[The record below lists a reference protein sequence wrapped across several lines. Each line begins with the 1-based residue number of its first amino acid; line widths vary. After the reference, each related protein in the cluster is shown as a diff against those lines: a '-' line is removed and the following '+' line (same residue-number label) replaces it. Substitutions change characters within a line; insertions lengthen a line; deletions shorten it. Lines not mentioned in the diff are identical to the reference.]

1 MDELQARHRKELR
14 DLQSRITQKKKQ
26 ASKKTRQGVN
36 DECDALEA
44 DLKQQHAAEA
54 AASSSDGA
62 VDTEE
67 PLIELLGELE
77 LKVDDHDTSA
87 PANGTQQHA
96 DNVPSGE
103 QANVP
108 SQGKKPN
115 KAKARLAKRAAEQ
128 EEQARLAAEE
138 AKDLPNLRTQER
150 QRMLEHMTE
159 RGLRE
164 KEIRA
169 DGHCLYSAVADQ
181 LEQLQVPLSPTPG
194 EKAVVAYK
202 VVRATAAGYIEQHP
216 DDFVPF
222 LEEPLAEHLHK
233 IRETAEWGGQLEL
246 MALAKS
252 YGVDINVL
260 QDFGRVEKIESG
272 ASGEENEMWLG
283 YYKHGFGLGEHYNS
297 LRKTRFDTD
306 DQPLEPHKAFRA
318 SYYRRTRFG
327 PAEMGIATGGS
338 STQADSP
345 GSATW
350 VCAVIK
356 AACSE
361 ITVQTRGRSHAHC
374 QTEKTLK
381 LPATQCHDEQAAL
394 GLTHGG
400 EVIRRLRI
408 QACKPAYS

>member
-26 ASKKTRQGVN
+26 ASKKTRKGVN

-67 PLIELLGELE
+67 PLIEQLGELE
-77 LKVDDHDTSA
+77 LK
-87 PANGTQQHA
+87 HA

-138 AKDLPNLRTQER
+138 AKDLPDRRTQER

-202 VVRATAAGYIEQHP
+202 VVRATAADYIEQHP

-222 LEEPLAEHLHK
+222 LEEPLAEYLHK
-233 IRETAEWGGQLEL
+233 IRETGEWGGQLEL

-297 LRKTRFDTD
+297 LRKV
-306 DQPLEPHKAFRA
+306 
-318 SYYRRTRFG
+318 G
-327 PAEMGIATGGS
+327 
-338 STQADSP
+338 
-345 GSATW
+345 
-350 VCAVIK
+350 
-356 AACSE
+356 
-361 ITVQTRGRSHAHC
+361 
-374 QTEKTLK
+374 
-381 LPATQCHDEQAAL
+381 
-394 GLTHGG
+394 
-400 EVIRRLRI
+400 
-408 QACKPAYS
+408 